1 MELAARNYIL
11 WLADGQHGC
20 VVVSTV
26 TSQQEGWGCNRN
38 CFFVFLSI
46 FWFEHDHFRPFRNY
60 WCEISRVT
68 FPVIVMINVNKY
80 TKLYLSEVCQ
90 MGLSAGC
97 WQCKNVLCQHQWK
110 SLTQPTTLNNHISIK
125 YNSVFCLKKRNERDL
140 EKKTQLGRWMNK
152 TSVFFR
158 RRWSQEVK

>member
-1 MELAARNYIL
+1 MGNMDVS
-11 WLADGQHGC
+11 WLALSHRSKKVGGATGI
-20 VVVSTV
+20 V
-26 TSQQEGWGCNRN
+26 
-38 CFFVFLSI
+38 FFVFLSI

-125 YNSVFCLKKRNERDL
+125 YNSVFCLKKKKWTRLGKKKPNL
-140 EKKTQLGRWMNK
+140 EGGWIKPL
-152 TSVFFR
+152 FFFAVCGAR
-158 RRWSQEVK
+158 R